1 MKLANALTCFLVP
14 NNATVEG
21 SSNEG
26 PSDDGKISP
35 ETKVQ
40 GTDAGGKKENFPL
53 GDFSRFSLQII
64 TVVFAISV
72 NAILRLSSLCSCDMG
87 AE

>member
-1 MKLANALTCFLVP
+1 MMKLANALTCFLVP

-40 GTDAGGKKENFPL
+40 GTDAGGRKKNFP
-53 GDFSRFSLQII
+53 
-64 TVVFAISV
+64 
-72 NAILRLSSLCSCDMG
+72 
-87 AE
+87 

>member
-1 MKLANALTCFLVP
+1 MMKLANALTCFLVP

-40 GTDAGGKKENFPL
+40 GTDAGGKKEKLPVGRFQPFLIANHNRRVLPL
-53 GDFSRFSLQII
+53 
-64 TVVFAISV
+64 A
-72 NAILRLSSLCSCDMG
+72 
-87 AE
+87 